1 MVPGNTQH
9 LDCLNWRKLLNGGIK
24 EPSVAR
30 FMELWD
36 MWADEVCLSATEAE
50 TAIQPPIFLRQRL
63 YLLIQY
69 KGTQGLAHMRD
80 QGHLL

>member
-1 MVPGNTQH
+1 
-9 LDCLNWRKLLNGGIK
+9 
-24 EPSVAR
+24 
-30 FMELWD
+30 

-50 TAIQPPIFLRQRL
+50 TAIQPPTFLRQRL